1 MEKIDIY
8 LSLEDIKLKILSK
21 NNLVE
26 ASEILK
32 NDGILAFPTET
43 VYGLGIVAD
52 KLENYNRLVKVKN
65 RTPDKPFTLMFSNLN
80 QVSKY
85 LDLDE
90 TSRKLIEKFM
100 PGPITLVLKTKD
112 KNEDMNSKKDT
123 VPSYLDLN
131 TGFIGIRMPDDKFVL
146 NLIDKVSKPLLV
158 PSCNK
163 SGDEPCKNTD
173 EVLKVFNNEIE
184 AVIDGECANGIPST
198 VVKIENGKIK
208 ILREGQIKEDEILR
222 SIK

>member
-90 TSRKLIEKFM
+90 TSKKLIEKFM

-112 KNEDMNSKKDT
+112 KKEDMNSKKDT

-131 TGFIGIRMPDDKFVL
+131 TGLIGIRMPDDKFVL

>member
-90 TSRKLIEKFM
+90 TSKKLIEKFM

-112 KNEDMNSKKDT
+112 KKEDMNSKKDT